1 MCASPSP
8 CVARAGSRRVADK
21 PFACPAG
28 TQKDG
33 HVLDPAPADVVLAA
47 EALTPLAAVPDQD
60 PRWEQ
65 LAVPTLWPADRALQ
79 HITDALL
86 YYAGHVARRA
96 DRRLPPLRTES
107 FAPPSELLDNVLTA
121 AHVLAGLLRDLGTG
135 RAWHPSGQADAAGW
149 TGMAVTEILVHGYD
163 TATALG
169 VTLPLP
175 AQVCARTVARVF
187 PWMPTGTVAGTVA
200 GTGAG
205 MVAADQ
211 LLLATTGRVHL
222 DGLAC
227 DPDWWWQS
235 APLSEWDG
243 QPRRRTARCSQQPA

>member
-211 LLLATTGRVHL
+211 LLLAITCRVHL

-227 DPDWWWQS
+227 DPHWWWQS

>member
-1 MCASPSP
+1 M
-8 CVARAGSRRVADK
+8 
-21 PFACPAG
+21 
-28 TQKDG
+28 
-33 HVLDPAPADVVLAA
+33 LEPAPADVVLAA

-60 PRWEQ
+60 PRWER

-86 YYAGHVARRA
+86 YYCGHVARRA

-135 RAWHPSGQADAAGW
+135 RAWHPRGQADAAGW

-163 TATALG
+163 TAAVVG
-169 VTLPLP
+169 VELPLP
-175 AQVCARTVARVF
+175 AQVCARTVTRVF
-187 PWMPTGTVAGTVA
+187 PWMPTCTVAR
-200 GTGAG
+200 

-211 LLLATTGRVHL
+211 LLLATTGRVDL

-227 DPDWWWQS
+227 DPHWWWQS

>member
-1 MCASPSP
+1 M
-8 CVARAGSRRVADK
+8 
-21 PFACPAG
+21 
-28 TQKDG
+28 
-33 HVLDPAPADVVLAA
+33 LDPAPANVVLAA

-65 LAVPTLWPADRALQ
+65 PAVPTLWPADRALQ

-96 DRRLPPLRTES
+96 DRRVPPLRTES

-187 PWMPTGTVAGTVA
+187 PWMPTGTVAGT
-200 GTGAG
+200 GAG
-205 MVAADQ
+205 IVAADQ

-227 DPDWWWQS
+227 DPHWWWQS

-243 QPRRRTARCSQQPA
+243 QPRRRTARSSHKPA